1 LRNVVG
7 RPTPIYLCCIPTTAK
22 NDLPVDKNGY
32 LYIYVSNETP
42 NINVF
47 FDNLQVTHVRGAILD
62 ETHYYPFGGK
72 LAGISSEALAY
83 GNPKNKYLYNG
94 KEQQSKEFSDG
105 SGLEWYDYEARMYDN
120 QIGRFMTVDPLAHKF
135 PHMSPYAAFNNNPIF
150 FTDPTG
156 MAPEPPEWWTNG
168 VAKWNR
174 LNNAEK
180 NIIRWDVRF
189 YKANDIEKN
198 ADAAF
203 AMTEAT
209 FGKQGKGDESD
220 AFRHAF
226 WQATNTQDVGES
238 FTRKWSDA
246 HEYGTPTNEIK
257 TDLYMDIHNNDV
269 GIEIGKANPKATP
282 EQLRDIILDRISKG
296 DLLIINSNDK
306 LIKSDGNGLKTS
318 EIRQYDKAHKIATE
332 ILKNPSDQKT
342 KDYE

>member
-1 LRNVVG
+1 VVLNG
-7 RPTPIYLCCIPTTAK
+7 LGQQNAFQNRFEMQGKESEKTFGLNRINLGARTVNPTT
-22 NDLPVDKNGY
+22 
-32 LYIYVSNETP
+32 
-42 NINVF
+42 
-47 FDNLQVTHVRGAILD
+47 
-62 ETHYYPFGGK
+62 
-72 LAGISSEALAY
+72 
-83 GNPKNKYLYNG
+83 
-94 KEQQSKEFSDG
+94 
-105 SGLEWYDYEARMYDN
+105 
-120 QIGRFMTVDPLAHKF
+120 GRFDSVDPLASAF
-135 PHMSPYAAFNNNPIF
+135 PHMSPYAAFANNPIF

-174 LNNAEK
+174 LNNKEK

-246 HEYGTPTNEIK
+246 HEYGTPANEVK

-282 EQLRDIILDRISKG
+282 EQLKDIILNRISKG

-306 LIKSDGNGLKTS
+306 LIKSDGNGLKPT
-318 EIRQYDKAHKIATE
+318 EIRKYDTAKKIATE

-342 KDYE
+342 NDYD

>member
-1 LRNVVG
+1 M
-7 RPTPIYLCCIPTTAK
+7 
-22 NDLPVDKNGY
+22 NGQ
-32 LYIYVSNETP
+32 LSQHVEYI
-42 NINVF
+42 
-47 FDNLQVTHVRGAILD
+47 
-62 ETHYYPFGGK
+62 PFGEV
-72 LAGISSEALAY
+72 LFEEHSSSISM
-83 GNPKNKYLYNG
+83 PYLFNG
-94 KEQQSKEFSDG
+94 KELDRETNLTYYG
-105 SGLEWYDYEARMYDN
+105 ARYLDMKTSLWLN
-120 QIGRFMTVDPLAHKF
+120 IDPLAEKF
-135 PHMSPYAAFNNNPIF
+135 PNTSPYVYCLNNPIKLI
-150 FTDPTG
+150 DPDG
-156 MAPEPPEWWTNG
+156 RWPEPPAWWTNG

-180 NIIRWDVRF
+180 NIIKWDVRF

-246 HEYGTPTNEIK
+246 HEYGTSTNEVR

-282 EQLRDIILDRISKG
+282 EELRNIILDRISKG

-318 EIRQYDKAHKIATE
+318 QIRQYDKAHKIATE
-332 ILKNPSDQKT
+332 ILKNPNDQKS

>member
-1 LRNVVG
+1 MKDKQNNIVSFYGADGRIGHYDTHLAKTTAYVKDYLGNTRIALTSADPANPVENVYDYLPYGDILKTHQTGQTNEKYLSTEHERDPSTGLDYRLARYSDPIVG
-7 RPTPIYLCCIPTTAK
+7 RFL
-22 NDLPVDKNGY
+22 
-32 LYIYVSNETP
+32 S
-42 NINVF
+42 
-47 FDNLQVTHVRGAILD
+47 
-62 ETHYYPFGGK
+62 
-72 LAGISSEALAY
+72 
-83 GNPKNKYLYNG
+83 
-94 KEQQSKEFSDG
+94 
-105 SGLEWYDYEARMYDN
+105 
-120 QIGRFMTVDPLAHKF
+120 VDPLAHKF

-198 ADAAF
+198 ADAAS

-246 HEYGTPTNEIK
+246 HEYGTPTNEVK

-282 EQLRDIILDRISKG
+282 E
-296 DLLIINSNDK
+296 
-306 LIKSDGNGLKTS
+306 
-318 EIRQYDKAHKIATE
+318 
-332 ILKNPSDQKT
+332 
-342 KDYE
+342 